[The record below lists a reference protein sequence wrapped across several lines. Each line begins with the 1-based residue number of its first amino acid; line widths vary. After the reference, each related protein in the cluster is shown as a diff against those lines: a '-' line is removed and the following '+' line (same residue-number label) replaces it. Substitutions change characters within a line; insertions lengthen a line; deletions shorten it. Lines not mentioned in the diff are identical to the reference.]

1 MAAIAAGLCFLS
13 TLSSSLCVQFT
24 SLIPGTKNHVI
35 KKYKLGDLKSIFDDI
50 DKTENMESDCKS
62 FLDRLEKLREETRKA
77 EPNFEDV
84 KYIWDLRGTYDI
96 DTLFEEATNM
106 NNMETSDFMR
116 TLEESCIGKEKQE
129 KIKEIK
135 SRSEVILSL
144 EEGSDEI
151 PGECANL
158 TSFRDEIREEFGSI
172 DFPSH
177 EWDSKDKKFLE
188 KKYDFIDEVQ
198 KICEGAEQRTNNENT
213 QDNE

>member
-1 MAAIAAGLCFLS
+1 MTAIVAGLCFLS

-35 KKYKLGDLKSIFDDI
+35 KKYKLDDLKSIFDDI
-50 DKTENMESDCKS
+50 DKTENMESDCRV
-62 FLDRLEKLREETRKA
+62 FVDRLEKLREETRKV

-116 TLEESCIGKEKQE
+116 TLERSCATETEGDN
-129 KIKEIK
+129 IKELK

-144 EEGSDEI
+144 EEGSDEL
-151 PGECANL
+151 PGECANF
-158 TSFRDEIREEFGSI
+158 TSFKEEIGGI

-188 KKYDFIDEVQ
+188 KNYDFIDEVQ